1 MRWKPLSLTLHRTV
15 GISLTGG
22 NVQSLMS
29 GQGWENAYMPRGAGE
44 LREKQSGHW
53 DDSCDAK
60 RSTSALPNKSK
71 IWATIW
77 WFNIHSPDLNF
88 CLHRKLAAR
97 IKTHETWTALKERN
111 LSWAQK
117 RRRHACLWTPLAIYM
132 GYYHHP
138 VRPDNHITSP
148 EGGEKVNQCQ
158 EDGSQ
163 LQAVYVPEEE
173 LLVQTSHAGL
183 PSKTAPQSVRDA
195 SIVTIWRQWIAP
207 ILTPL
212 WRKRGYRH
220 NKRVRKQLRDT
231 LTRRVDG
238 PVEWTPEIFI
248 HQRGGCGHEA

>member
-1 MRWKPLSLTLHRTV
+1 MALDGPYPQHPDLGFRGQIFPWSWESRFCLIGISQGGRYRRGISFKNHFWDGQNGAMRWKPLSLTLHRTV

-97 IKTHETWTALKERN
+97 IKTHETWTA
-111 LSWAQK
+111 
-117 RRRHACLWTPLAIYM
+117 
-132 GYYHHP
+132 
-138 VRPDNHITSP
+138 
-148 EGGEKVNQCQ
+148 
-158 EDGSQ
+158 Q

-183 PSKTAPQSVRDA
+183 PSKTAPQPVRNA

-248 HQRGGCGHEA
+248 HQRGGFEA